1 MSNTV
6 VSLQSLL
13 KRTMHSS
20 DGKIVT
26 TPING
31 RVSCVLDN
39 CGTAK
44 KLSDNFGRV
53 KLYVLD
59 TNTGDVCRDDAGRPY
74 TFNRQWKNLS
84 VSPWLRTDTGH
95 ESNAQVKH
103 AVVHCDVVRDDQG
116 NYLLNGDGTRQFK
129 WTVIKDTFVWIANS
143 ERPELQGMHQF
154 GDTFESIV
162 LDAQTKAADLV
173 PAACEDEDAD
183 LLADFDLA
191 HA

>member
-13 KRTMHSS
+13 KRTVRSS

-31 RVSCVLDN
+31 RISAVLDN

-44 KLSDNFGRV
+44 KLADNHLRV
-53 KLYVLD
+53 LLYVYD
-59 TNTGDVCRDDAGRPY
+59 TNTGDVVRDEKSRPY
-74 TFNRQWKNLS
+74 TFNRQYKNLS

-103 AVVHCDVVRDDQG
+103 AVVHCDVVRDDRG
-116 NYLLNGDGTRQFK
+116 NYLLDADGNRQFK
-129 WTVIKDTFVWIANS
+129 WAVIKDTFVWIANS
-143 ERPELQGMHQF
+143 ERPELQGLHEF
-154 GDTFESIV
+154 GDTFDSVI
-162 LDAQTKAADLV
+162 LAALTKAVDPV

-183 LLADFDLA
+183 LLADFDLERA
-191 HA
+191 

>member
-44 KLSDNFGRV
+44 KLADNFGRV

>member
-1 MSNTV
+1 MSQT

-13 KRTMHSS
+13 KRTVRSS

-44 KLSDNFGRV
+44 KLADNHLRV
-53 KLYVLD
+53 LLYVYD
-59 TNTGDVCRDDAGRPY
+59 TNTGDVVRDEKSRPY
-74 TFNRQWKNLS
+74 TFNRQYKNLS
-84 VSPWLRTDTGH
+84 VSPWLRSDTGH

-103 AVVHCDVVRDDQG
+103 SVVHCDVVRDNQG
-116 NYLLNGDGTRQFK
+116 NYLLNADGTRQFK
-129 WTVIKDTFVWIANS
+129 WAVIRDTFVWIANG

-154 GDTFESIV
+154 GDTFDSII
-162 LDAQTKAADLV
+162 LAAQTKAVDPV
-173 PAACEDEDAD
+173 SAAREDEDAD
-183 LLADFDLA
+183 LLADFDLERA
-191 HA
+191 

>member
-1 MSNTV
+1 MSQT

-13 KRTMHSS
+13 KRTVRSS

-44 KLSDNFGRV
+44 KLADNHLRV
-53 KLYVLD
+53 LLYVYD
-59 TNTGDVCRDDAGRPY
+59 ANMGDVVRDENARPY
-74 TFNRQWKNLS
+74 TFNRQYKNLS

-95 ESNAQVKH
+95 ESNAQVRH
-103 AVVHCDVVRDDQG
+103 AVVHCEVIRSDDG
-116 NYLLNGDGTRQFK
+116 TYILNADGTRQFK
-129 WTVIKDTFVWIANS
+129 WAVIRDTFVWIANA

-162 LDAQTKAADLV
+162 LEAQTKATDLV
-173 PAACEDEDAD
+173 PAREGEDEEAD
-183 LLADFDLA
+183 LLVDFDLA